1 MHPGMYV
8 CTAAAVYR
16 LFAFFIDCPLLV
28 SVLMFLLFSQ
38 MKNLVRIKLE
48 NVQVIF
54 VDPLPRSKRGI
65 ASKHTAQ

>member
-16 LFAFFIDCPLLV
+16 LFAFFIDCPL

-38 MKNLVRIKLE
+38 MKNWVRIKLE
-48 NVQVIF
+48 NVQVVF